1 MNARRAA
8 LFAILA
14 AGIAIVSHEASLAQG
29 FPQKPIRVVIPF
41 GAGSAVD
48 VVPRIILDQVSQQIG
63 QPVIVE
69 NRAGAGGTIG
79 MAAVAKAEPDG
90 YTLLIN
96 SSAHTIVPWVYQNLA
111 FDVTKDF
118 AAVASLGNLPQVMIT
133 ATSKGFKTAQDLVA
147 AAKAKPG
154 TFNFSSAG
162 VGTATHLAAERF
174 RLSAGFDAKHVP
186 FKSGAEALTE
196 IIAGRVEYYFC
207 PIGTALPVIADGR
220 ILGLAVSPP
229 KRVQALANV
238 PTTLELGFA
247 NSDYMFWVGMF
258 APAKTPRPVIERL
271 HAEVTKA
278 MQNASV
284 MDRLA
289 KNGAEPLAMSPAEL
303 DKFVAAEL
311 PVNAKLVQALGL
323 KGN

>member
-1 MNARRAA
+1 MKKCNSGRAGILVFALALAIAPAA
-8 LFAILA
+8 L
-14 AGIAIVSHEASLAQG
+14 AQA
-29 FPQKPIRVVIPF
+29 FPQKPIRVIIPF

-48 VVPRIILDQVSQQIG
+48 VIPRIILDQMSQQIG

-79 MAAVAKAEPDG
+79 MNAVAKADPDG
-90 YTLLIN
+90 YTLLVN
-96 SSAHTIVPWVYQNLA
+96 SSAHTIVPWVYQSLA
-111 FDVTKDF
+111 IDVTRDF
-118 AAVASLGNLPQVMIT
+118 SAVASLGNLPQVMIT

-162 VGTATHLAAERF
+162 VGTATHLAAEKF
-174 RLSAGFDAKHVP
+174 RLAAGFEASHVP
-186 FKSGAEALTE
+186 FKSGSEALTE
-196 IIAGRVEYYFC
+196 IIAARVEYYFC

-220 ILGLAVSPP
+220 ILGLAVAPP
-229 KRVQALANV
+229 KRVAALPNV
-238 PTTLELGFA
+238 PTTLELGFPG
-247 NSDYMFWVGMF
+247 SDYMFWVGMF
-258 APAKTPRPVIERL
+258 APAKTPRTVIDRL

-278 MQNASV
+278 MDNASV
-284 MDRLA
+284 KERLT
-289 KNGAEPLAMSPAEL
+289 KNGAEPLAMSPTDL

-311 PVNAKLVQALGL
+311 PINQKLVQTLGL